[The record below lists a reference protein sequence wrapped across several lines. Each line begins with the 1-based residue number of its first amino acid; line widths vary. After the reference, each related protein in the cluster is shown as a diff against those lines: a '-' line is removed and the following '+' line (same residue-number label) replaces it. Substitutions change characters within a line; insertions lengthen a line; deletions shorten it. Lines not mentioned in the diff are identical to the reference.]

1 MSGPAQSQLH
11 GLIRKESRSLLQYL
25 SDAYPWTPAQEVPLR
40 DEILASAR
48 RERDAIGD
56 LVRYCVRHQL
66 GYPSFGAYPEHF
78 MDLNFVSLDSL
89 LPTLLAEQKKRIAE
103 LEWSLLTVP
112 VGAGELVRGLIEAK
126 RRTLEVLA
134 PTRTAEDG
142 VKPVHS

>member
-1 MSGPAQSQLH
+1 MSGPPHSQLH
-11 GLIRKESRSLLQYL
+11 GLIRKEAHSLLQYL
-25 SDAYPWTPAQEVPLR
+25 SDAYPWTPANDVARR
-40 DEILASAR
+40 DAILACAR
-48 RERDAIGD
+48 REQEGIGA

-89 LPTLLAEQKKRIAE
+89 MPTLLAQQKKRIAE

-126 RRTLEVLA
+126 RQTLAVLESAPA
-134 PTRTAEDG
+134 PTRAA
-142 VKPVHS
+142 